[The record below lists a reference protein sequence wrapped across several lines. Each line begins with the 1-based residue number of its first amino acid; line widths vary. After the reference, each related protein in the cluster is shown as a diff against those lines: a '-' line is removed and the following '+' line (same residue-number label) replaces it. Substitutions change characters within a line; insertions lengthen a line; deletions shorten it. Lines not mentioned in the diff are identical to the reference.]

1 MVGGDDVKIK
11 ESIGSRIFDV
21 INVLFLGILA
31 LVCLYP
37 MLHVIFSAFSE
48 SNLLMK
54 HEGLLLKPL
63 GFTIKPFIMVFHHP
77 LIIKSYLNTFI
88 AVGGSL
94 VVNMLLTL
102 LAAYA
107 LSRKNVKVSAIFMKF
122 VIVTMYFSGGMVPL
136 FLAVKSYGLLNNY
149 LALILPTAV
158 NTFNLIILRTSF
170 MAIPDS
176 MEESAKVDGAN
187 DFQVLFCIMI
197 PLAMSSIAVII
208 LYYTVQHWNAWF
220 NAMIFLNERKMYPLQ
235 LVLREILIQN
245 DTQSMTMEASVDG
258 ESFAEAVKYAV
269 IVVATLPILCL
280 YPFLQKYFVKGVLV
294 GAVKG

>member
-1 MVGGDDVKIK
+1 MKIK
-11 ESIGSRIFDV
+11 ESMGSRIFDI
-21 INVLFLGILA
+21 INVLVLGLLA
-31 LVCLYP
+31 VVCLYP

-54 HEGLLLKPL
+54 HEGLLLRPL
-63 GFTIKPFIMVFHHP
+63 GFTLKSFEMVFKHP

-107 LSRKNVKVSAIFMKF
+107 LSRKNVKISSLFMKF

-158 NTFNLIILRTSF
+158 NTFNLIIMRTSF

-176 MEESAKVDGAN
+176 MEESAKIDGAN
-187 DFQVLFCIMI
+187 DFQVLFRIMV

-245 DTQSMTMEASVDG
+245 DTQSMTMEVSVDG

>member
-1 MVGGDDVKIK
+1 MKIK
-11 ESIGSRIFDV
+11 ETTGSKIFDIVNV
-21 INVLFLGILA
+21 IILGLLA
-31 LVCLYP
+31 VVCLYP

-54 HEGLLLKPL
+54 HEGLLLHPL
-63 GFTIKPFIMVFHHP
+63 GFTVKSFQMVFKHP

-94 VVNMLLTL
+94 IVNMLLTL

-107 LSRKNVKVSAIFMKF
+107 LSRKNVKVSALFMKF

-149 LALILPTAV
+149 LALILPTAI
-158 NTFNLIILRTSF
+158 NTFNLIIMRTSF

-176 MEESAKVDGAN
+176 MEESAKIDGAN
-187 DFQVLFCIMI
+187 DFQVLFLIML

-220 NAMIFLNERKMYPLQ
+220 NAMIFLQERKMYPLQ

>member
-1 MVGGDDVKIK
+1 MKIK
-11 ESIGSRIFDV
+11 QSIGSRIFDIVNV
-21 INVLFLGILA
+21 IFLGLVA

-54 HEGLLLKPL
+54 HEGILIKPL
-63 GFTIKPFIMVFHHP
+63 GFTLKSFEMVFNHP
-77 LIIKSYLNTFI
+77 LIVKSYLNTFI

-94 VVNMLLTL
+94 VVNMLLTVF
-102 LAAYA
+102 AAYA
-107 LSRKNVKVSAIFMKF
+107 LSRKNVKVSALFMKF
-122 VIVTMYFSGGMVPL
+122 VIVTMYFSGGLVPL
-136 FLAVKSYGLLNNY
+136 FLAVKSYGLLNSY

-158 NTFNLIILRTSF
+158 NTFNLIIMRTSF
-170 MAIPDS
+170 MGIPDS
-176 MEESAKVDGAN
+176 MEESAKIDGAN
-187 DFQVLFCIMI
+187 DFQVLFRIMI

-220 NAMIFLNERKMYPLQ
+220 NAMIFLNERTMYPLQ

>member
-1 MVGGDDVKIK
+1 MKIK
-11 ESIGSRIFDV
+11 QSIGSRIFDV
-21 INVLFLGILA
+21 INVLFLGLLA
-31 LVCLYP
+31 IVCLYP

-63 GFTIKPFIMVFHHP
+63 GFTLKSFEMVFKHP
-77 LIIKSYLNTFI
+77 LIVKSYLNTFI

-107 LSRKNVKVSAIFMKF
+107 LSRKNVKISTLFMKF
-122 VIVTMYFSGGMVPL
+122 VIVTMYFSGGLVPL

-158 NTFNLIILRTSF
+158 NTFNLIIMRTSF

-176 MEESAKVDGAN
+176 MEESAKIDGAN
-187 DFQVLFCIMI
+187 DFQVLFRIMV

>member
-1 MVGGDDVKIK
+1 MKIK
-11 ESIGSRIFDV
+11 QSIGSRIFDIVNV
-21 INVLFLGILA
+21 IFLGVVA

-54 HEGLLLKPL
+54 HEGILIKPL
-63 GFTIKPFIMVFHHP
+63 GFTLKSFEMVFKHP

-94 VVNMLLTL
+94 VVNMLLTVF
-102 LAAYA
+102 AAYA
-107 LSRKNVKVSAIFMKF
+107 LSRKNVKVSALFMKF
-122 VIVTMYFSGGMVPL
+122 VIVTMYFSGGLVPL

-158 NTFNLIILRTSF
+158 NTFNLIIMRTSF
-170 MAIPDS
+170 MGIPDS
-176 MEESAKVDGAN
+176 MEESAKIDGAN
-187 DFQVLFCIMI
+187 DFQVLFRIMI

-220 NAMIFLNERKMYPLQ
+220 NAMIFLNERTMYPLQ

>member
-1 MVGGDDVKIK
+1 MKIK
-11 ESIGSRIFDV
+11 QSIGSRIFDIVNV
-21 INVLFLGILA
+21 IFLGVVA

-54 HEGLLLKPL
+54 HEGILIKPL
-63 GFTIKPFIMVFHHP
+63 GFTLKSFEMVFKHP

-94 VVNMLLTL
+94 VVNMLLTVF
-102 LAAYA
+102 AAYA
-107 LSRKNVKVSAIFMKF
+107 LSRKNVKVSAMFMKF
-122 VIVTMYFSGGMVPL
+122 VIVTMYFSGGLVPL

-158 NTFNLIILRTSF
+158 NTFNLIIMRTSF
-170 MAIPDS
+170 MGIPDS
-176 MEESAKVDGAN
+176 MEESAKIDGAN
-187 DFQVLFCIMI
+187 DFQVLFRIMI

-220 NAMIFLNERKMYPLQ
+220 NAMIFLNERTMYPLQ

-294 GAVKG
+294 GAVKE

>member
-1 MVGGDDVKIK
+1 MKIK
-11 ESIGSRIFDV
+11 ESIGSKIFNVVNV
-21 INVLFLGILA
+21 IFLGLLA

-37 MLHVIFSAFSE
+37 MLHVVFSAFSE

-63 GFTIKPFIMVFHHP
+63 GFTTKSFGMVFRHP
-77 LIIKSYLNTFI
+77 LILKSYLNTLI

-94 VVNMLLTL
+94 IVNMILTL
-102 LAAYA
+102 FAAYA
-107 LSRKNVKVSAIFMKF
+107 LSRKNVKVSKLFMKF

-136 FLAVKSYGLLNNY
+136 YLAVKNYGLLNNY

-158 NTFNLIILRTSF
+158 NTFNLIIMRTSF
-170 MAIPDS
+170 MGIPDS
-176 MEESAKVDGAN
+176 MEESAKIDGAN
-187 DFQVLFCIMI
+187 DFRVLFSIMI

-220 NAMIFLNERKMYPLQ
+220 NAMIFLQERTMYPLQ

-245 DTQSMTMEASVDG
+245 DTQSMTMETTVDG

>member
-63 GFTIKPFIMVFHHP
+63 GFTIKPFVMVFHHP

-208 LYYTVQHWNAWF
+208 LYYTVQHWNSWF

>member
-1 MVGGDDVKIK
+1 MKIK
-11 ESIGSRIFDV
+11 QGIGSRIFDV
-21 INVLFLGILA
+21 VNVIILGLLA
-31 LVCLYP
+31 IVCLYP
-37 MLHVIFSAFSE
+37 MLHVVFSAFSE

-54 HEGLLLKPL
+54 HEGLMLRPL
-63 GFTIKPFIMVFHHP
+63 GFTFKSFEMVFKHP
-77 LIIKSYLNTFI
+77 LIVKSYFNTFI
-88 AVGGSL
+88 AVGGSII
-94 VVNMLLTL
+94 VNMLLTL
-102 LAAYA
+102 LGAYA
-107 LSRKNVKVSAIFMKF
+107 LSRKNVKVSSFFMKF
-122 VIVTMYFSGGMVPL
+122 VIVTMYFSGGLVPL
-136 FLAVKSYGLLNNY
+136 FLAVKSYGLLNSY

-158 NTFNLIILRTSF
+158 NTFNLIIMRTSF

-176 MEESAKVDGAN
+176 MEESAKIDGAN
-187 DFQVLFCIMI
+187 DFQVLFRIMI

-220 NAMIFLNERKMYPLQ
+220 NAMVFLNDRKMYPLQ

-245 DTQSMTMEASVDG
+245 DTQSMTMDVSVDG

>member
-63 GFTIKPFIMVFHHP
+63 GFTIKPFVMVFHHP

-269 IVVATLPILCL
+269 IIVATLPILCL

>member
-1 MVGGDDVKIK
+1 MKIK
-11 ESIGSRIFDV
+11 QSIGSRIFDIVNV
-21 INVLFLGILA
+21 IFLGVVA

-54 HEGLLLKPL
+54 HEGILIKPL
-63 GFTIKPFIMVFHHP
+63 GFTLKSFEMVFKHP

-94 VVNMLLTL
+94 VVNMLLTVF
-102 LAAYA
+102 AAYA
-107 LSRKNVKVSAIFMKF
+107 LSRKNVKVSAMFMKF
-122 VIVTMYFSGGMVPL
+122 VIVTMYFSGGLVPL
-136 FLAVKSYGLLNNY
+136 FLAVKNYGLLNNY

-158 NTFNLIILRTSF
+158 NTFNLIIMRTSF
-170 MAIPDS
+170 MGIPDS
-176 MEESAKVDGAN
+176 MEESAKIDGAN
-187 DFQVLFCIMI
+187 DFQVLFRIMI

-220 NAMIFLNERKMYPLQ
+220 NAMIFLNERTMYPLQ

>member
-1 MVGGDDVKIK
+1 MKIK
-11 ESIGSRIFDV
+11 QSIGSRIFDIVNV
-21 INVLFLGILA
+21 IFLGVVA

-54 HEGLLLKPL
+54 HEGILIKPL
-63 GFTIKPFIMVFHHP
+63 GFTLKSFEMVFKHP

-94 VVNMLLTL
+94 VVNMLLTVF
-102 LAAYA
+102 AAYA
-107 LSRKNVKVSAIFMKF
+107 LSRKNVKVSAMFMKF
-122 VIVTMYFSGGMVPL
+122 VIVTMYFSGGLVPL

-158 NTFNLIILRTSF
+158 NTFNLIIMRTSF
-170 MAIPDS
+170 MGIPDS
-176 MEESAKVDGAN
+176 MEESAKIDGAN
-187 DFQVLFCIMI
+187 DFQVLFRIMI

-220 NAMIFLNERKMYPLQ
+220 NAMIFLNERTMYPLQ

>member
-1 MVGGDDVKIK
+1 MKIK
-11 ESIGSRIFDV
+11 RSLASNLFDIFNV
-21 INVLFLGILA
+21 IFLGLIA

-37 MLHVIFSAFSE
+37 MLHVVFSSLSE
-48 SNLLMK
+48 SNRLIQ
-54 HEGLLLKPL
+54 HEGLLLRPL
-63 GFTIKPFIMVFHHP
+63 GFTLKSFEMVFKHP
-77 LIIKSYLNTFI
+77 LILKSYVNTFI

-94 VVNMLLTL
+94 AVNMLLTL
-102 LAAYA
+102 MAAYA
-107 LSRKNVKVSAIFMKF
+107 LSRRNIKVTSLFMKF
-122 VIVTMYFSGGMVPL
+122 VIVTMYFSGGLVPL

-149 LALILPTAV
+149 LALIFPTAI

-170 MAIPDS
+170 MEIPYS
-176 MEESAKVDGAN
+176 MEESAKIDGAN
-187 DFQVLFCIMI
+187 DFQVLFHVMI

-208 LYYTVQHWNAWF
+208 LYYTVQHWNSWF
-220 NAMIFLNERKMYPLQ
+220 NAMIFLNDRKMFPLQ

-245 DTQSMTMEASVDG
+245 DTQSMTMDVATIDG
-258 ESFAEAVKYAV
+258 ESYAEAVKYAV